1 MRDWI
6 SASVVFF
13 AYVAAAALLVRGL
26 ESRRR
31 LFAGAGSAAGL
42 LLAVAA
48 HALPHHRVLHEWI
61 FPPVLL
67 LTAYWASGFLF
78 AAPMPGAQSALE
90 AIDRALYADRVAAA
104 TPRWFAE
111 LLELAYLGVYPLVP
125 IAFAVHLLG
134 TDVPDPERFWT
145 VILVTDYV
153 CFGFLPWVQTRPP
166 RALRKGDPWRSRVRR
181 FNLRLLGAASIQAN
195 TFPSGHAA
203 EAFAAALLV
212 VGAPWPWVAYVG
224 VSALLVSA
232 GTVLGRYHYAADALA
247 GWAVAAF
254 VWILL

>member
-1 MRDWI
+1 
-6 SASVVFF
+6 
-13 AYVAAAALLVRGL
+13 
-26 ESRRR
+26 
-31 LFAGAGSAAGL
+31 
-42 LLAVAA
+42 
-48 HALPHHRVLHEWI
+48 
-61 FPPVLL
+61 
-67 LTAYWASGFLF
+67 
-78 AAPMPGAQSALE
+78 
-90 AIDRALYADRVAAA
+90 
-104 TPRWFAE
+104 
-111 LLELAYLGVYPLVP
+111 
-125 IAFAVHLLG
+125 
-134 TDVPDPERFWT
+134 VPDPERFWT

-166 RALRKGDPWRSRVRR
+166 RALRNGDPWRSRVRK

>member
-1 MRDWI
+1 
-6 SASVVFF
+6 
-13 AYVAAAALLVRGL
+13 
-26 ESRRR
+26 
-31 LFAGAGSAAGL
+31 
-42 LLAVAA
+42 
-48 HALPHHRVLHEWI
+48 
-61 FPPVLL
+61 
-67 LTAYWASGFLF
+67 
-78 AAPMPGAQSALE
+78 
-90 AIDRALYADRVAAA
+90 
-104 TPRWFAE
+104 
-111 LLELAYLGVYPLVP
+111 
-125 IAFAVHLLG
+125 
-134 TDVPDPERFWT
+134 

-153 CFGFLPWVQTRPP
+153 CFAFLPWVQTRPP
-166 RALRKGDPWRSRVRR
+166 RALRNGDPWRSRVRR

-203 EAFAAALLV
+203 EAFAATLLV